1 MLFIMTIE
9 KRRRLNLPECVC
21 VCVRERERDRERE
34 SESGIFSYEEKET
47 LQGTWEF
54 VKEVLLMRVNERGRE
69 KKPFGKKVCYSIKT
83 NINFN
88 FLSQQKHFK

>member
-21 VCVRERERDRERE
+21 VRERERKRD
-34 SESGIFSYEEKET
+34 SGIFSYEEKET

-54 VKEVLLMRVNERGRE
+54 VKGVLLMRVNEGGRE
-69 KKPFGKKVCYSIKT
+69 KKPFGKKYAILLKQILT
-83 NINFN
+83 
-88 FLSQQKHFK
+88 